1 MLQNKIY
8 QNFLIEIL
16 RTFLII
22 LFGLSI
28 IALTVRAVNFL
39 DLIVENGYSVA
50 VYFKYSILN
59 LFGIAL
65 KFIPLSFLLSLT
77 IFIVKHLQE
86 SEFIILWTSGVKKIQ
101 VVNLFFLSSI
111 IVLIF
116 YLILSTYLTPLALN
130 KSRQLL
136 SKDQLNSLLPTVR
149 THQFSDSFKGF
160 TFIVE
165 KKINNEIQNI
175 FLHDKGSNLTN
186 LSSNIDNVSN
196 TTIVAKSGYIDKK
209 KMFLLQGQIISSK
222 KDNSKNEVIK
232 FEQLNIDLGNL
243 NTTTIKKPKLQE
255 TSTLKLVNCVFLKR
269 RDNDFCKD
277 DSDSEIISTLNRR
290 LVLPIYIPV
299 ISLICSLLII
309 RSKKIYFSKICI
321 FIYSFSL
328 LVFTELVVRYT
339 GINNITRLLF
349 ISLPIILLI
358 LFYAFLI
365 NKFSKEFKLI

>member
-1 MLQNKIY
+1 
-8 QNFLIEIL
+8 
-16 RTFLII
+16 
-22 LFGLSI
+22 
-28 IALTVRAVNFL
+28 
-39 DLIVENGYSVA
+39 
-50 VYFKYSILN
+50 
-59 LFGIAL
+59 
-65 KFIPLSFLLSLT
+65 
-77 IFIVKHLQE
+77 
-86 SEFIILWTSGVKKIQ
+86 
-101 VVNLFFLSSI
+101 
-111 IVLIF
+111 
-116 YLILSTYLTPLALN
+116 
-130 KSRQLL
+130 
-136 SKDQLNSLLPTVR
+136 
-149 THQFSDSFKGF
+149 
-160 TFIVE
+160 
-165 KKINNEIQNI
+165 
-175 FLHDKGSNLTN
+175 
-186 LSSNIDNVSN
+186 
-196 TTIVAKSGYIDKK
+196 
-209 KMFLLQGQIISSK
+209 MFLLQGQIISSK
-222 KDNSKNEVIK
+222 KDNSKNEVIR

-290 LVLPIYIPV
+290 LVLPFYIPV
-299 ISLICSLLII
+299 ISLICSILII